1 MQNGIVPT
9 ANQKQTTNMKITFRI
24 LLIAAICVMGYL
36 CVTSITTP
44 IEFEK
49 AQNQRE
55 KAIIQKLIDIRSVEL
70 EYQKQNGVF
79 CANTDTLVH
88 FILNGQVPMV
98 LKEGT
103 LTDEQLKNGL
113 TEEKALK
120 IVKSGKKKDIIA
132 NGLEGFRRDTS
143 YVSVYESLFA
153 QKYTREDIPDMMV
166 IPFANGAKFK
176 LDTARITNPV
186 TGITLPLFEAS
197 AKYDDYLS
205 DLNRQ
210 QLINLKD
217 KQTKLSRFC
226 GLKVG
231 SVTESNNHAGNWE

>member
-1 MQNGIVPT
+1 
-9 ANQKQTTNMKITFRI
+9 MKITFRI
-24 LLIAAICVMGYL
+24 LLVAAICIMAYL

-49 AQNQRE
+49 AQEYRE
-55 KAIIQKLIDIRSVEL
+55 KAIIKKLIDIRSVEI
-70 EYQKQNGVF
+70 EYQKQKGVF
-79 CANTDTLVH
+79 CANADTLID
-88 FILNGQVPMV
+88 FIQNGRVPMI

-103 LTDEQLKNGL
+103 LTDDQLQNGL

-120 IVKSGKKKDIIA
+120 IVRSGNKKEIEA
-132 NGLEGFRRDTS
+132 NGLENFRRDTS
-143 YVSVYESLFA
+143 YISVYESLFA
-153 QKYTREDIPDMMV
+153 NKYTREEIANLV
-166 IPFANGAKFK
+166 EIPFSNNQRFH

-197 AKYDDYLS
+197 AAYDTYLS
-205 DLNRQ
+205 DLNHQ
-210 QLINLKD
+210 QLVNLKD

>member
-1 MQNGIVPT
+1 
-9 ANQKQTTNMKITFRI
+9 MKITFRI
-24 LLIAAICVMGYL
+24 LLVAAICAMTYL

-44 IEFEK
+44 IEFEET
-49 AQNQRE
+49 QNQRE

-70 EYQKQNGVF
+70 EYQKQKGVF
-79 CANTDTLVH
+79 CANSDTLVD
-88 FILNGQVPMV
+88 FILNGQLPMV

-120 IVKSGKKKDIIA
+120 IIKRGKQKEIEE
-132 NGLEGFRRDTS
+132 NGLVGFRRDTS

-153 QKYTREDIPDMMV
+153 KKYTKEEIPSMLV
-166 IPFANGAKFK
+166 IPFSNGQNFK

-197 AKYDDYLS
+197 ATFDSYLS

-217 KQTKLSRFC
+217 KESKIGRFC

>member
-1 MQNGIVPT
+1 
-9 ANQKQTTNMKITFRI
+9 MKITFRI
-24 LLIAAICVMGYL
+24 LLVAAICVMTYL

-49 AQNQRE
+49 AQKQRE

-70 EYQKQNGVF
+70 EYQKQYGVF
-79 CANTDTLVH
+79 CANHDSLIH
-88 FILNGQVPMV
+88 FILNGQVPMI

-113 TEEKALK
+113 NEEKAIK
-120 IVKSGKKKDIIA
+120 IIQRGNKKEIEA
-132 NGLEGFRRDTS
+132 NGLVGFRRDTS
-143 YVSVYESLFA
+143 YVSVYESMLA
-153 QKYTREDIPDMMV
+153 KKYTREDIPSLVV
-166 IPFANGAKFK
+166 IPFSNGTKFK

-186 TGITLPLFEAS
+186 TGITLPLFEAAAPFDS
-197 AKYDDYLS
+197 YLS

-217 KQTKLSRFC
+217 KESKIGRYC

-231 SVTESNNHAGNWE
+231 STTESNNHAGNWE

>member
-1 MQNGIVPT
+1 
-9 ANQKQTTNMKITFRI
+9 MKITFRI
-24 LLIAAICVMGYL
+24 LLVIAICAMAYL

-44 IEFEK
+44 IEFDKEQAK
-49 AQNQRE
+49 RE
-55 KAIIQKLIDIRSVEL
+55 KAIIQKLIDIRKVQL
-70 EYQKQNGVF
+70 EYQKQHGVF
-79 CANTDTLVH
+79 CANTDTLID
-88 FILNGQVPMV
+88 FIINGQVPMV

-113 TEEKALK
+113 TEAKAIK
-120 IVKSGKKKDIIA
+120 IIKKGNKKEIAA
-132 NGLEGFRRDTS
+132 NGLENFRRDTS
-143 YVSVYESLFA
+143 YVSVFESLFA
-153 QKYTREDIPDMMV
+153 ESYTIDEIPSMMI
-166 IPFANGAKFK
+166 IPFSANENFK
-176 LDTARITNPV
+176 LDTARITNQV

-197 AKYDDYLS
+197 ASYDSYLS

-217 KQTKLSRFC
+217 KQSKLGRFT

>member
-1 MQNGIVPT
+1 
-9 ANQKQTTNMKITFRI
+9 MKITFRI
-24 LLIAAICVMGYL
+24 LLVAAICFMAYL

-49 AQNQRE
+49 AKEYRE
-55 KAIIQKLIDIRSVEL
+55 KAIIKKLIDIRSVEI
-70 EYQKQNGVF
+70 EYQKQKGLF
-79 CANTDTLVH
+79 CANADTLID
-88 FILNGQVPMV
+88 FIENGQVPMI

-113 TEEKALK
+113 TEEKAIK
-120 IVKSGKKKDIIA
+120 IIHSGNAKEIAA
-132 NGLEGFRRDTS
+132 NGLENFRRDTS
-143 YVSVYESLFA
+143 YISVYESLFSD
-153 QKYTREDIPDMMV
+153 KYSRDEIPSIME
-166 IPFANGAKFK
+166 IPFSNKQRFR
-176 LDTARITNPV
+176 LDTAHITNPV

-197 AKYDDYLS
+197 ASYDTYLY
-205 DLNRQ
+205 DLNHQ
-210 QLINLKD
+210 QLVNLKD

>member
-1 MQNGIVPT
+1 
-9 ANQKQTTNMKITFRI
+9 MKITFRI
-24 LLIAAICVMGYL
+24 LLLAAICTMSYL
-36 CVTSITTP
+36 CVQSITTP

-49 AQNQRE
+49 EQAKRE
-55 KAIIQKLIDIRSVEL
+55 KAIIQKLIDIRKVEI
-70 EYQKQNGVF
+70 EYQKQKGVF

-113 TEEKALK
+113 TEAKAIK
-120 IVKSGKKKDIIA
+120 IVKRGNKKEIKE
-132 NGLEGFRRDTS
+132 NGLENFRRDTS

-153 QKYTREDIPDMMV
+153 EQYTRDEIKDMVYIPYSDNV
-166 IPFANGAKFK
+166 KFH
-176 LDTARITNPV
+176 LDTARITNSV

-197 AKYDDYLS
+197 ASFDTYLG

-217 KQTKLSRFC
+217 KESKIGRYT

>member
-1 MQNGIVPT
+1 
-9 ANQKQTTNMKITFRI
+9 MKITFRV
-24 LLIAAICVMGYL
+24 LLVLAICAMAYL

-49 AQNQRE
+49 EQTKRE
-55 KAIIQKLIDIRSVEL
+55 KAIIQKLIDIRKVQI

-79 CANTDTLVH
+79 CANTDTLIDFV
-88 FILNGQVPMV
+88 INGKVPMV

-113 TEEKALK
+113 TEAKAIK
-120 IVKSGKKKDIIA
+120 IIKKGNKKEIAA
-132 NGLEGFRRDTS
+132 NGLENFRRDTS

-153 QKYTREDIPDMMV
+153 DTYTIDEIPDMVV
-166 IPFANGAKFK
+166 IPYSNNVNFK
-176 LDTARITNPV
+176 LDTARITNHV

-197 AKYDDYLS
+197 AAYDTYLS

-217 KQTKLSRFC
+217 KQSKLGRFT

>member
-1 MQNGIVPT
+1 
-9 ANQKQTTNMKITFRI
+9 MKITFRI

-44 IEFEK
+44 IEFDK
-49 AQNQRE
+49 AHQHRN
-55 KAIIQKLIDIRSVEL
+55 KAIIKKLVDIRSVEL
-70 EYQKQNGVF
+70 EYQKQKGNF
-79 CANTDTLVH
+79 CANTDTLVD

-113 TEEKALK
+113 NEEKALK
-120 IVKSGKKKDIIA
+120 IVRRGNKKEIA
-132 NGLEGFRRDTS
+132 ENGLEGFRRDTS
-143 YVSVYESLFA
+143 YISVYESLFA
-153 QKYTREDIPDMMV
+153 NKYSREDIQNLVV
-166 IPFANGAKFK
+166 IPFSNGQKFH
-176 LDTARITNPV
+176 LDTAHITNPV

-197 AKYDDYLS
+197 ATFDSYLS

-217 KQTKLSRFC
+217 KETKLGRFC